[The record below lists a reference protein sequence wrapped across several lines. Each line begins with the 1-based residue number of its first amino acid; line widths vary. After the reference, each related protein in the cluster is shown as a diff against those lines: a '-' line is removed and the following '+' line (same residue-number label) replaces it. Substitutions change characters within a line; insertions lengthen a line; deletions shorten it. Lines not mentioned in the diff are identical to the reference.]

1 MRFNRLIE
9 IIRDYMGYNPETK
22 QFSTGTLIKFII
34 DVVLVLLVVAMTIS
48 FLLKIS
54 KDKKSFLGKLVALIS
69 YLIAF
74 SLSFLA
80 DLKFFTLVL
89 VVGLIV
95 ITLTIIVNYAPELK
109 SLNKKKNV
117 KIEKKYIENEQK
129 DELINTLLETVSYL
143 TERKIGAI
151 ITIEK
156 DDSLDTIINKG
167 ATKLESLVS
176 LELLATIFFPNTALH
191 DGGVIIRGNL
201 IMCASAFYPPSE
213 KADIEKHYGSRH
225 RAALGI
231 SERTDAF
238 TIVCSEETGKVSYT
252 LRGTIKTL
260 ESIEELRDL
269 LKVNIIVDTERNKHE

>member
-1 MRFNRLIE
+1 MGFKRITDIFK
-9 IIRDYMGYNPETK
+9 DYIGYNPETK
-22 QFSTGTLIKFII
+22 EIPIDHIIMFSIEMVLILVFMII
-34 DVVLVLLVVAMTIS
+34 AIS
-48 FLLKIS
+48 ILLKLT
-54 KDKKSFLGKLVALIS
+54 KDKK
-69 YLIAF
+69 
-74 SLSFLA
+74 
-80 DLKFFTLVL
+80 KFFEKT
-89 VVGLIV
+89 LIV
-95 ITLTIIVNYAPELK
+95 IVYLAMILVAYIVELKIFTKVLIFGLMIMCAVLVVNYAPEIK
-109 SLNKKKNV
+109 NLNKKKSV

-129 DELINTLLETVSYL
+129 DELIETLVDTVKYL
-143 TERKIGAI
+143 TDRRIGAI
-151 ITIEK
+151 ITIER
-156 DDSLDTIINKG
+156 DDSLDSIINNG

-260 ESIEELRDL
+260 ESIDELRDL
-269 LKVNIIVDTERNKHE
+269 LKVNIIVSTERNKHE

>member
-1 MRFNRLIE
+1 MSQI
-9 IIRDYMGYNPETK
+9 
-22 QFSTGTLIKFII
+22 IKFIQELIGYNSETNEYPLNGIIKFVI
-34 DVVLVLLVVAMTIS
+34 DVALVLIFIILMCSYLSKAAKDKKKFIYKILLFIGYLVILGVAYIAKLKLFTYVLLVS
-48 FLLKIS
+48 
-54 KDKKSFLGKLVALIS
+54 LIIII
-69 YLIAF
+69 LI
-74 SLSFLA
+74 
-80 DLKFFTLVL
+80 
-89 VVGLIV
+89 LIV
-95 ITLTIIVNYAPELK
+95 IYAPELK
-109 SLNKKKNV
+109 NINKKKTI
-117 KIEKKYIENEQK
+117 KTEKKYIENEQK
-129 DELINTLLETVSYL
+129 EELINTLLQTVNYL
-143 TERKIGAI
+143 TDRKIGAI
-151 ITIEK
+151 ITIER
-156 DDSLDTIINKG
+156 DDSLDTIINNG

-201 IMCASAFYPPSE
+201 VMCAGAFYPSSD
-213 KADIEKHYGSRH
+213 KSDIEKHYGSRH

>member
-1 MRFNRLIE
+1 MDQIIKFFQELI
-9 IIRDYMGYNPETK
+9 GYNPETN
-22 QFSTGTLIKFII
+22 TYPLDGIIKFII
-34 DVVLVLLVVAMTIS
+34 DVVLVLIS
-48 FLLKIS
+48 IILMCTYVSKAA
-54 KDKKSFLGKLVALIS
+54 KDKKKFILKLLLILG
-69 YLIAF
+69 YLIILCIAYIAKLKLF
-74 SLSFLA
+74 TFILLIGLA
-80 DLKFFTLVL
+80 IITII
-89 VVGLIV
+89 LIV
-95 ITLTIIVNYAPELK
+95 IYAPELK
-109 SLNKKKNV
+109 NINKKKTV
-117 KIEKKYIENEQK
+117 KTEKKYIENEQK
-129 DELINTLLETVSYL
+129 EELINTLLQTVSYL

-151 ITIEK
+151 ITIER
-156 DDSLDTIINKG
+156 DDSLDTIINNG

-201 IMCASAFYPPSE
+201 VMCAGAFYPSSD

>member
-1 MRFNRLIE
+1 MDQIIKFFQELI
-9 IIRDYMGYNPETK
+9 GYIPETN
-22 QFSTGTLIKFII
+22 TYPLDGIIKFII
-34 DVVLVLLVVAMTIS
+34 DVVLVLIS
-48 FLLKIS
+48 IILMCTYVSKAA
-54 KDKKSFLGKLVALIS
+54 KDKKKFISKLLLILG
-69 YLIAF
+69 YLIILCVAYIAKLKLF
-74 SLSFLA
+74 TFILLIGLA
-80 DLKFFTLVL
+80 IITMI
-89 VVGLIV
+89 LIV
-95 ITLTIIVNYAPELK
+95 IYAPELK
-109 SLNKKKNV
+109 NINKKKTV
-117 KIEKKYIENEQK
+117 KTEKKYIENEQK
-129 DELINTLLETVSYL
+129 EDLINTLLQTVNYL
-143 TERKIGAI
+143 TDRKIGAI
-151 ITIEK
+151 ITIER
-156 DDSLDTIINKG
+156 DDSLDTIINNG

-201 IMCASAFYPPSE
+201 VMCAGAFYPSSD

>member
-1 MRFNRLIE
+1 MGFKRITDIFK
-9 IIRDYMGYNPETK
+9 DYIGYNPETK
-22 QFSTGTLIKFII
+22 EIPIDHIIMFSIEMALILVFMII
-34 DVVLVLLVVAMTIS
+34 AIS
-48 FLLKIS
+48 ILLKLT
-54 KDKKSFLGKLVALIS
+54 KDKK
-69 YLIAF
+69 
-74 SLSFLA
+74 
-80 DLKFFTLVL
+80 KFFEKT
-89 VVGLIV
+89 LIV
-95 ITLTIIVNYAPELK
+95 IVYLAMILVAYIVELKIFTKVLIFGLMIMCAVLVVNYAPEIK
-109 SLNKKKNV
+109 NLNKKKSV

-129 DELINTLLETVSYL
+129 DELIETLVDTVKYL
-143 TERKIGAI
+143 TDRRIGAI
-151 ITIEK
+151 ITIER
-156 DDSLDTIINKG
+156 DDSLDSIINNG

-260 ESIEELRDL
+260 ESIDELRDL
-269 LKVNIIVDTERNKHE
+269 LKVNIIVSTERNKHE